1 MADPNFELEYR
12 LNDSDNNIL
21 RKLLNNL
28 RRAITG
34 VAPIVVSP
42 VASATTTPASLT
54 EASKTVAATGT
65 PEALGSGTFREV
77 IIYPLRTN
85 TGVAYWGTSSAND
98 AQHGTLPVVISAPDG
113 KTVDVASIFVDV
125 TVNGEGV
132 RYIGI
137 N

>member
-12 LNDSDNNIL
+12 LNDSDNNLL

-34 VAPIVVSP
+34 VAPIFVST

-54 EASKTVAATGT
+54 ESSRVVASAGT

-85 TGVAYWGTSSAND
+85 TGTVFWGTTSAND
-98 AQHGTLPVVISAPDG
+98 SQHGTLPVVISAPDG
-113 KTVDVASIFVDV
+113 EAINIASIFIDV
-125 TVNGEGV
+125 SVNNEGV

>member
-12 LNDSDNNIL
+12 LNDSDNNLL

-34 VAPIVVSP
+34 VAPIFVTP
-42 VASATTTPASLT
+42 VASGSTTPASLT

-85 TGVAYWGTSSAND
+85 TGAVYWGTTSTDN
-98 AQHGTLPVVISAPDG
+98 AQHGTLPVVLSAPDG
-113 KTVDVASIFVDV
+113 ENLNLASIFIDV